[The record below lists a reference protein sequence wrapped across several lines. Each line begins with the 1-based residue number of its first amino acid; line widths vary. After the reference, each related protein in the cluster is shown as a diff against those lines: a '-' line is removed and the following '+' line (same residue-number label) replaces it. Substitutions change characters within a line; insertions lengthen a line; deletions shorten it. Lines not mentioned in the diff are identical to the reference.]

1 MVKNNK
7 LNHSLNALL
16 TNLPKRVVRFFYM
29 KTGSGALREAIGTK
43 SWEHIPAD
51 YRPRGNGSQTCKPH
65 LVRYFEFNADATP
78 LGWRSFS
85 KYALI
90 GWCDYVPG
98 PNEAEILPYSEPE
111 DDDEDENVNNE

>member
-16 TNLPKRVVRFFYM
+16 TNLPQKVVRFFYM
-29 KTGSGALREAIGTK
+29 KKHGYVLREAIGTK
-43 SWEHIPAD
+43 SWDYIPAQ
-51 YRPRGNGSQTCKPH
+51 YYPHGEGNQTTPAHIVK
-65 LVRYFEFNADATP
+65 YFEFNPDGTP

-98 PNEAEILPYSEPE
+98 VNEAEILPYSEPE